1 MAFTR
6 NFHRELNFAFTQC
19 HGIIDDNSLRIHIL
33 SFNIEAKGMKDI
45 RAIVDARKLDKAS
58 KITVKSLLEMPEL
71 ANERAAGRGGLLAF
85 VVPDNP
91 MFEKMADLYGYAISD
106 QKKET
111 RIFHHPR
118 EALSWLGYE
127 GNDIKKLLR
136 FMRRHQV

>member
-19 HGIIDDNSLRIHIL
+19 HGILDDNSLRIHIL
-33 SFNIEAKGMKDI
+33 SFNIEAKGMKNFREI
-45 RAIVDARKLDKAS
+45 ADARRLDNAS
-58 KITVKSLLEMPEL
+58 KITVKGLLELSEL
-71 ANERAAGRGGLLAF
+71 ANERTAGKDGLLAII
-85 VVPDNP
+85 VPDNP
-91 MFEKMADLYGYAISD
+91 MIEKMAELYGYAIGD